1 MNKLHPN
8 IKFDSSTFDSV
19 KMGFCGIPPALVQRY
34 AEEIQAKLSEVAD
47 ILEDIRIRSLLESGK
62 VCVRHKMLI
71 FVIFFAFFMIY
82 VNLDAVVVKD
92 CSILFWFM

>member
-1 MNKLHPN
+1 
-8 IKFDSSTFDSV
+8 
-19 KMGFCGIPPALVQRY
+19 MGFCGIPPALVQRY

-71 FVIFFAFFMIY
+71 FVIFFAFFYDLCELGRSGCKRLQHFVLIR
-82 VNLDAVVVKD
+82 
-92 CSILFWFM
+92 FM